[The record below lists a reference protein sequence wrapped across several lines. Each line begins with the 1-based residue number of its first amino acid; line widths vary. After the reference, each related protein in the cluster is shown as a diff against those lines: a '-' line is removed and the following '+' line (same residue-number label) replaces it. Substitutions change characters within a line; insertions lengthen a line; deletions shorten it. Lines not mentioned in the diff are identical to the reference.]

1 MAARGRKSQ
10 VDDPPRRDNDRVG
23 TGRHRIYPFAALFL
37 LAALPL
43 LVGCLGPLSTLAQL
57 ATPPGG
63 PTTPLTAAEVTAVIT
78 TAAASLAQDTLVIAV
93 VDREGNIL
101 GLFRKTGAPTTVNI
115 LLANRRLD
123 VSCNELAVSLAR
135 TGAFFSN
142 DQAPLS
148 SRTVQFISR
157 EHFPP
162 IFAFD
167 GTVTGA
173 KNTSPGAL
181 WDIENTNKGCALS
194 TMYNAGMEITPPRS
208 VDRTATGLGIAALP
222 GGVPLFKMG
231 KLVGGVGVTGIGG
244 NQDLCEFAAI
254 SGAAGAGFGPN
265 TPNPDEL
272 FIDGIRLPFVR
283 DDFTQPVLTT
293 LADFELVRPFG
304 TIPHVFAA
312 LADIGTFVPIPDLT
326 ALAAAAAPATVTGTQ
341 ASLRANVPEG
351 WLVGPLGSLEL
362 NSLDVQAIVAQAII
376 QADQT
381 RAAIRLPL
389 DRTAKMVIAVSN
401 LAGDIIGLYRMP
413 DATVFSIDV
422 AVSKARNVTYL
433 SSLLRSPLDLPG
445 VPMGT
450 AITNRALRFASQ
462 PFFPQGID
470 GTLPGPFAGLRL
482 FNQENPC
489 TQGFGPLLP
498 NQSGIVFFPGSVPLY
513 KAGVVLVGGLGISG
527 DGVDQDDLVSSAGGR
542 FYEPIPNIRSDKVEL
557 FGVRLPYLK
566 FPRAPGEGT

>member
-10 VDDPPRRDNDRVG
+10 GNERSDFLRR
-23 TGRHRIYPFAALFL
+23 RISSRAALVM
-37 LAALPL
+37 LAAMPM
-43 LVGCLGPLSTLAQL
+43 LVGCLDPLATLAQL
-57 ATPPGG
+57 AVPPGG
-63 PTTPLTAAEVTAVIT
+63 PTSPLTAGEVTAVIT
-78 TAAASLAQDTLVIAV
+78 AAAAALSNDTLVIAV

-101 GLFRKTGAPTTVNI
+101 GLFRKNGAPATVNI

-123 VSCNELAVSLAR
+123 VNCNELAVSLAR

-173 KNTSPGAL
+173 KNTPPGAL
-181 WDIENTNKGCALS
+181 WDIENTNKGCTLS
-194 TMYNAGMEITPPRS
+194 AAYNAGMEITPPLS
-208 VDRTATGLGIAALP
+208 VDRTTTGLGIAALP

-231 KLVGGVGVTGIGG
+231 KVVGGVGVTGIGA

-254 SGAAGAGFGPN
+254 SGAAGAGFAPN

-272 FIDGIRLPFVR
+272 FIDGIRLPFIR

-293 LADFELVRPFG
+293 LADFEVIRPFG
-304 TIPHVFAA
+304 TIPHIFAA
-312 LADIGTFVPIPDLT
+312 LAEVGTFVPIPDLT
-326 ALAAAAAPATVTGTQ
+326 ALAAIVTGTQ
-341 ASLRANVPEG
+341 GSLRPNVPEG
-351 WLVGPLGSLEL
+351 WLIGPIDSLEL

-422 AVSKARNVTYL
+422 ACTKARNVTYL
-433 SSLLRSPLDLPG
+433 SSLLRTPLDLPG

-450 AITNRALRFASQ
+450 AITNRTLRFASQ

-489 TQGFGPLLP
+489 TQGFGPPLP
-498 NQSGIVFFPGSVPLY
+498 NRSGIVFFPGSVPLY
-513 KAGVVLVGGLGISG
+513 KGGVVLVGGLGISG

-542 FYEPIPNIRSDKVEL
+542 FYEPIPNIRADNIDL

-566 FPRAPGEGT
+566 FPRAPEEK